1 MPTTYTH
8 DIFGKDVFQR
18 LPEPL
23 KETIRQGKGVY
34 RIGLHGPDIFFYYRP
49 ISKNKVNQTGHRMH
63 REQVSVFFRKG
74 IREFQ
79 TNPSSQLAA
88 YLLGFACHYM
98 LDSTCHGYIGA
109 FERKTGASHAE
120 IETELDRYF
129 MVREKKEL
137 FSYLPTSV
145 LEPTEENCKVI
156 ARLFPQIGDKLI
168 RKAVKSQKQYDRLL
182 TCRSPFKEKIILG
195 GMKVLRCYDSMEGQ
209 VMRKQPGEV
218 CRESTE
224 KLVALYRKALEEAPE
239 ALENLYE
246 CLYGREKLSPRFD
259 RDFE

>member
-8 DIFGKDVFQR
+8 DIFGKDVFKR
-18 LPEPL
+18 LPEAL
-23 KETIRQGKGVY
+23 KETIRQGKGLY
-34 RIGLHGPDIFFYYRP
+34 RIGLHGPDIFFYYKP
-49 ISKNKVNQTGHRMH
+49 ISKNPVNQTGHRMH
-63 REQVSVFFRKG
+63 RELASKFFQKG
-74 IREFQ
+74 ILEFR

-98 LDSTCHGYIGA
+98 LDSTCHGYIGK
-109 FERKTGASHAE
+109 FEKKTGASHAE

-129 MVREKKEL
+129 MLREKKEL

-156 ARLFPQIGDKLI
+156 GRVFPQIDYKKIQKSVEYQKMYDK
-168 RKAVKSQKQYDRLL
+168 LL
-182 TCRSPFKEKIILG
+182 TCKSPLKEKIVLG

-209 VMRKQPGEV
+209 VMRKNSGEI

-224 KLVALYRKALEEAPE
+224 KLVGLYRKALEEAPA
-239 ALENLYE
+239 ALENLYD
-246 CLYGREKLSPRFD
+246 CLYGRAELSQRFD